1 MVDGN
6 SLQDVLDGLG
16 GGLYAFGEVLKV
28 WDRTNRSSGEV
39 KYYVRLLIE
48 DEPGMIQ
55 LNITDLPPGDIR
67 YLAKH
72 QRESALIRCRCF
84 AMEGNAYFKATELV
98 NGAAVASGS
107 ALAALLA
114 EDDGEVGV

>member
-1 MVDGN
+1 MRGK
-6 SLQDVLDGLG
+6 
-16 GGLYAFGEVLKV
+16 A
-28 WDRTNRSSGEV
+28 GEV
-39 KYYVRLLIE
+39 KYYARLVID

-55 LNITDLPPGDIR
+55 LNVTDLPSGDIR

-72 QRESALIRCRCF
+72 LRESALIRCRCF

-114 EDDGEVGV
+114 EEDDEEAAT